1 MLRTEK
7 FVVVV
12 LAVVG
17 GVETNYSIKLYKPEQ
32 LNMHILDEFHKL
44 IVFLNTIFG
53 YPIGFPL
60 TFRVSRKFILWSRG
74 GKASLGVG
82 PDNSYGRGS

>member
-17 GVETNYSIKLYKPEQ
+17 GVETNYSIKLYKAEQ
-32 LNMHILDEFHKL
+32 LNMHILDEFHPL

-53 YPIGFPL
+53 
-60 TFRVSRKFILWSRG
+60 
-74 GKASLGVG
+74 
-82 PDNSYGRGS
+82 